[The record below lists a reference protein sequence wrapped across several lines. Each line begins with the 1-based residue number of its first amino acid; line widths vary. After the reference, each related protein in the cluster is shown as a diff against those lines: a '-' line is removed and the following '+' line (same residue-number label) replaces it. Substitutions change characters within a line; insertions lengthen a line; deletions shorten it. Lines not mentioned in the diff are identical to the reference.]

1 MDLCLQGKTAL
12 ITGSGSGIGEAIAKE
27 LAREGANVILHG
39 RKVDALE
46 RVLGDILDEGGEAAI
61 TVGDLTDPEAIMAVS
76 NCALSIHGQVDIL
89 VNNAAHFPIGN
100 WGKTR
105 ISTWTDVYNTSVLG
119 SVQLIEALTPGM
131 KESGWGR
138 VITMASLVADC
149 PPAMGAHYAAAKAA
163 AVTMTCS
170 LAKSLAG
177 TGVTANSIAPG
188 LIRTPM
194 AEPMLKHYAR
204 QLDWGN
210 DWNKIEQKVVEEYYI
225 NSSKRLGTPED
236 IAFAVAMLASPLAS
250 YINGTTL
257 RVDGGANPT
266 IGG

>member
-1 MDLCLQGKTAL
+1 MDLQLHDKVAL
-12 ITGSGSGIGEAIAKE
+12 ITGSSSGIGEAIAKQ
-27 LAREGANVILHG
+27 LAREGVKVILHG
-39 RKVDALE
+39 RKIAGLE
-46 RVLGDILDEGGEAAI
+46 KVQEEISDEGGEAAI
-61 TVGDLTDPEAIMAVS
+61 TIGDLTDPDAIAAVS
-76 NCALSIHGQVDIL
+76 NCALSLYGKVDIL
-89 VNNAAHFPIGN
+89 VNNAANFPIGN
-100 WGKTR
+100 WGKTP
-105 ISTWTDVYNTSVLG
+105 ISVWNEVYNTSVLG

-131 KESGWGR
+131 RENGWGR

-149 PPAMGAHYAAAKAA
+149 PPAMGAHYSAAKAA

-210 DWNKIEQKVVEEYYI
+210 DWDKIEQKVVEEYYI

-250 YINGTTL
+250 YINGATL

-266 IGG
+266 IG